1 MGESIC
7 LVRSFSQPAEF
18 SAHET
23 NEVVPRRV
31 LTESVS
37 FGRFANETLSW
48 EKWSAFTQNRYLEEV
63 ERFTKPGSVAQ
74 KKAFFEAHFKSRA
87 AGRVVTQT
95 KKIEEV
101 KVNRTSDDEIVCDE
115 VPKDILV
122 DSEVVVGNGMSMDEV
137 RHGEVSTAEVDS
149 VVPSVPLIIDVKT
162 GEVENLK
169 SVIVPEDNALDE
181 ENSTSL
187 SKERRPS
194 SSGSK
199 ACTRKLSSSSSKRSI
214 SVSKN
219 LSRSPPE
226 PVHMSISCAP
236 AGNTAK
242 TIVQIHQNGSRSS
255 TIVNDKEN
263 STLLSKERRPSSSG
277 SKVCITSS
285 KLEPSVVIGLNHSLK
300 NTRKESSSSSTRST
314 SVSKKQ
320 SRSPPEPFHMS
331 ISCAPS
337 GNTDK
342 KIVEMPQNGC
352 RSSTIAKGAGKAD
365 KKKRSVPISV
375 HMSLNFAP
383 SARQATKTIPKKLA
397 RKSTTQETT
406 SSNARNSGNEPTGV
420 PKSRK
425 RPLPRT
431 SKEGSKTAKCST
443 SASAARLPELPP
455 PKNELSENKRKKLS
469 AESSFSCKVP
479 NNVQRQPSVGENLST
494 HSRTK
499 SRSVTVSSPFVFRS
513 DERAERR
520 KEFFKKLQEQNKK
533 EDAVKEQLSCVFKAN
548 QNTHVASEEHKKNPQ
563 VGCFQVPLIS
573 MTSPRFCR
581 NQTSGTVQTP
591 HKASSTKIIYTKK
604 TVMEKL
610 KGCKIHPSSKSLAKI
625 KTQEN
630 LSPNVLW
637 Q

>member
-199 ACTRKLSSSSSKRSI
+199 A
-214 SVSKN
+214 
-219 LSRSPPE
+219 
-226 PVHMSISCAP
+226 
-236 AGNTAK
+236 
-242 TIVQIHQNGSRSS
+242 
-255 TIVNDKEN
+255 
-263 STLLSKERRPSSSG
+263 
-277 SKVCITSS
+277 S

-479 NNVQRQPSVGENLST
+479 NNVQRQPSVGSENLST